1 MFTDCLDPKKHACQ
15 LVAIQHCSSVGFK
28 GEPSQRCL
36 DPHRSCVW
44 GQVRHMPAP
53 VLNDKRWSIDLEKR
67 IQEAHSADSASYS
80 KRYGFNPG
88 SGKEIF
94 VIDTPPP
101 YPSGTWHIGA
111 VAQYSMIDVIA
122 RSQRLLGKEVYFPWG
137 VDRNGI
143 NIEFTVEKNTKRK
156 MKTYDRAEF
165 LKLCEETIETF
176 TQAMRKTARRVGLSC
191 DYEREYLTDSP
202 AYRAVTQSI
211 FIELFKKGSIIED
224 LRPNIYDPVEGTTI
238 ADAEV
243 ERLSRKTRLVDVK
256 WTCDDGT
263 EIVISTT
270 RPELICACGVV
281 VVHPDDARYTH
292 LVGKTIQL
300 PLPVEGRS
308 TSVEI
313 KTHASVKSDFGS
325 GVLMV
330 CSFGDQNDVAVF
342 RELGLTPF
350 QAINLEGKLTELA
363 GPFAGMKVY
372 DARNAAIE
380 HLEESGKLVNVVER
394 EQEIPVSER
403 GKNPV
408 EIILLKEW
416 YVQQTDAQD
425 RMREHI
431 EEIEFHPL
439 RNKQFL
445 LDWMDNISID
455 WPISRRRWYH
465 TEIPIWYSEDGA
477 KIVVPPTGTYVQ
489 PWCQSPPEGSQV
501 LSRETREE
509 LGSFE
514 ALKSELGTL
523 VGEEKV
529 FDTWMDSSNSNL
541 FVSGYLNQPEVFEKA
556 FPTALRPQGKEIVRT
571 WLYYTL
577 LKSNLLLD
585 KPGFKHVWID
595 GLGMD
600 PWGRKMSKSLGNG
613 IDADSVLECGAGGRT
628 GSWKVK
634 GPEKT
639 VSLRANKIGSEC
651 FRLWKACDAQ
661 VGDDF
666 HINPEE
672 IEKKYFGVLTKL
684 FNVARFASQFQIPED
699 LETTPGNLAIEDKWI
714 LAEFSATMDV
724 VRTAWENLDIY
735 TATQA
740 LKTFGT
746 GVLPSHYLEMVKSR
760 LYDDDMA
767 ASWTLH
773 RIVRD
778 FMSAFTPVCP
788 FFTHHISE
796 SLYRISAVD
805 VDAFPTSADSSVGLG
820 TVEGDRLRNL
830 SPAVQSFNGDTW
842 NSKKEQGISLNQP
855 VSGIKIPE
863 ELVDFTAILT
873 RMHHLE

>member
-1 MFTDCLDPKKHACQ
+1 
-15 LVAIQHCSSVGFK
+15 
-28 GEPSQRCL
+28 
-36 DPHRSCVW
+36 
-44 GQVRHMPAP
+44 MPTP
-53 VLNDKRWSIDLEKR
+53 RLNEKRWSVDLEKK
-67 IQEAHSADSASYS
+67 IQSEHSANSVEYT
-80 KRYGFNPG
+80 KRYGFNPA

-165 LKLCEETIETF
+165 LQLCEETIEEF
-176 TQAMRKTARRVGLSC
+176 TQAMRNTARRVGLSC
-191 DYEREYLTDSP
+191 DFDREYLTDAP
-202 AYRAVTQSI
+202 DYRSVTQSI
-211 FIELFKKGSIIED
+211 FVELFKNGTIIED

-243 ERLSRKTRLVDVK
+243 ERLQRKTKLVDVK
-256 WTCDDGT
+256 WQLDDGSNL
-263 EIVISTT
+263 VISTT

-281 VVHPDDARYTH
+281 VVHPDDERYQH
-292 LVGKTIQL
+292 LVGQKIKL
-300 PLPVEGRS
+300 PLPVSGRDNY
-308 TSVEI
+308 VEI
-313 KTHASVKSDFGS
+313 KTHPSVKSEFGS

-350 QAINLEGKLTELA
+350 QAINLDGCMTELA
-363 GPFAGMKVY
+363 GQWSGLPVIE
-372 DARNAAIE
+372 ARKAVIE
-380 HLEESGKLVNVVER
+380 YLDSNDQIDKIEER
-394 EQEIPVSER
+394 EQEVPVSER

-416 YVQQTDAQD
+416 YVRQTHIQD
-425 RMREHI
+425 RMRELI
-431 EEIEFHPL
+431 EDITFHPV
-439 RNKQFL
+439 RNRQFL

-465 TEIPIWYSEDGA
+465 TEIPIWYSSDE
-477 KIVVPPTGTYVQ
+477 KYVIVPPSGSYVQ
-489 PWCQSPPEGSQV
+489 PWREQPPSGSRV
-501 LSRETREE
+501 LDRESREDVGSYEE
-509 LGSFE
+509 MSETLGQV
-514 ALKSELGTL
+514 T
-523 VGEEKV
+523 GEEKV

-541 FVSGYLNQPEVFEKA
+541 FVSGYLNHPEVFEKS

-577 LKSNLLLD
+577 LKSALLLD
-585 KPGFKHVWID
+585 KPGFQHVWID

-613 IDADSVLECGAGGRT
+613 IDADSVLECGSGGRT

-639 VSLRANKIGSEC
+639 VNLKANKIGSEC

-666 HINPEE
+666 QINPEE
-672 IEKKYFGVLTKL
+672 IEQRYFGVLTKL
-684 FNVARFASQFQIPED
+684 FNVARFASQFEVPND
-699 LETTPGNLAIEDKWI
+699 LDNMPDELNIEDEWI
-714 LAEFSATMDV
+714 LHEFNTVMSEV
-724 VRTAWENLDIY
+724 KESWESLDIY

-740 LKTFGT
+740 LKSFGT
-746 GVLPSHYLEMVKSR
+746 GILPSHYLEMVKSR
-760 LYDDDMA
+760 LYDGDVKA
-767 ASWTLH
+767 AWTIH

-778 FMSAFTPVCP
+778 FMSAFSPICP
-788 FFTHHISE
+788 FFTHHISQTI
-796 SLYRISAVD
+796 YGVSAVD
-805 VDAFPTSADSSVGLG
+805 VDEFPNNPFAANFDQTRSDYLKSKSFDLQA
-820 TVEGDRLRNL
+820 
-830 SPAVQSFNGDTW
+830 FNGEVWGT
-842 NSKKEQGISLNQP
+842 KKENGISLNQP
-855 VSGIKIPE
+855 ITGIVIPDNLSE
-863 ELVDFTAILT
+863 FTDILT
-873 RMHHLE
+873 SMHSLE